1 MTPTDDDSAA
11 PREQVELDRSSFV
24 NFAYGSNMSS
34 RRLRAR
40 TPSARPIGIGRLSGH
55 RLMWHMRGSDGS
67 AKCDI
72 LETGR
77 PEDVVW
83 GVLYEIAAS
92 ERPLLDQA
100 EGLGQA
106 YDYKTVRVQ
115 HAQGQH
121 IEAGAYVAIDTDASL
136 VPFDWYLGFVLAG
149 AHEHGL
155 PEDYASALKAL
166 ATRIDPDEARRQRNL
181 AVLREL

>member
-1 MTPTDDDSAA
+1 MPPASSSAPDGQDEPEA
-11 PREQVELDRSSFV
+11 SSFV

-40 TPSARPIGIGRLSGH
+40 TPSARPIGIGQLAGYRLA
-55 RLMWHMRGSDGS
+55 WHMRGSDGS

-72 LETGR
+72 VETGR

-92 ERPLLDQA
+92 EKALLDQA
-100 EGLGQA
+100 EGLGHA
-106 YDYKTVRVQ
+106 YDYKAVRVA
-115 HAQGQH
+115 HVEGRH
-121 IEAGAYVAIDTDASL
+121 IEAGAYVAIATDASL

-155 PEDYASALKAL
+155 PGDYAAALQAL
-166 ATRIDPDEARRQRNL
+166 TTQIDPDAARREKNL
-181 AVLREL
+181 AVLRDA